1 MPPAPPGRSGAVG
14 ASSTANNNAVSST
27 IGGGG
32 GGGGA
37 APRQRV
43 AKSLRDVYEEACKTA
58 DVHVNSALAKFFP
71 ERHGAPLNGEVLDLS
86 RNYVGD
92 RGLVPILSVVQRSPH
107 LKRLVLCENGL
118 RNNAVKHLC
127 TVAAKHPN
135 LVSID
140 LSDNYI
146 SEGAGNAIESLL
158 LENPRILEV
167 AFRNTKIDS
176 HEQRLRIKELME
188 RNVAMKDSAAV
199 DELIPRN

>member
-1 MPPAPPGRSGAVG
+1 MPPVPGRSVPASNTGGATTTTSTGG
-14 ASSTANNNAVSST
+14 AAAATT
-27 IGGGG
+27 TT
-32 GGGGA
+32 GA

-43 AKSLRDVYEEACKTA
+43 AKSLRDVYEEACKSA

-71 ERHGAPLNGEVLDLS
+71 ERHGAPLSGEVLDLS

-92 RGLVPILSVVQRSPH
+92 RGLVPVLSVIQRSPH

-146 SEGAGNAIESLL
+146 SEGAGNAIEALL

-167 AFRNTKIDS
+167 SFRNTKIDS

-188 RNVAMKDSAAV
+188 RNIAMKDSAA
-199 DELIPRN
+199 